1 MQARKL
7 FCPTPGINCLVILVC
22 IVDIRSIPIDQSPR
36 TQTKWVPEGGS
47 RDDKFNTE
55 MISDDNLYFSV
66 RSVMHKHLTKMGEVT
81 FDKIF
86 GQKLGECAVILNNT
100 EVFNL

>member
-1 MQARKL
+1 MISLREL
-7 FCPTPGINCLVILVC
+7 
-22 IVDIRSIPIDQSPR
+22 RQSGFP
-36 TQTKWVPEGGS
+36 KGALAMII
-47 RDDKFNTE
+47 FNTE